1 MIADAPA
8 STHRVALITGAS
20 SGIGAAIARDLGA
33 RGYHLALAARRK
45 DALEEVAA
53 SIRTAGGGAVPLACD
68 VAQPDQI
75 ATCVERTMREFGRVD
90 VLVNNAGVMY
100 SGKIPG
106 ADVAQWRAMID
117 VNLMGLMLMSHA
129 VLPHMQAA
137 KTGHII
143 NISSVAGRII
153 SPSNGVYSVT
163 KWGVNIFSEALR
175 KEVYADNIK
184 VTVVCPGIVETELLD
199 KIVDA
204 DARATFEAF
213 AATLEPL
220 RADDVARAVGYA
232 LEQPDYVGINEIVMR
247 PALQER

>member
-1 MIADAPA
+1 MADAIV
-8 STHRVALITGAS
+8 STHRVALVTGAS

-45 DALEEVAA
+45 SALEEVAA
-53 SIRTAGGGAVPLACD
+53 AIRTSGGGAVPLTCD

-75 ATCVERTMREFGRVD
+75 ATCVERTMREFGRID

-117 VNLMGLMLMSHA
+117 VNLMGLMLMTHA

-137 KTGHII
+137 KAGHIV

-175 KEVYADNIK
+175 KEVYGDNIK

-199 KIVDA
+199 KIVDP
-204 DARATFEAF
+204 DARATFKAF
-213 AATLEPL
+213 AATLDPL
-220 RADDVARAVGYA
+220 RADDVARAVSYA
-232 LEQPDYVGINEIVMR
+232 LEQPEYVGINEIVMR